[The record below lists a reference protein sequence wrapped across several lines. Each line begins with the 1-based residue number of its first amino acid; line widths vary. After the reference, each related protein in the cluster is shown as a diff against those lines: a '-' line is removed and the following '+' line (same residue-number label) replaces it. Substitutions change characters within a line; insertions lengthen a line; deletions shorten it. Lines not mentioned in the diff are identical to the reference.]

1 VLIRIFWLSFGL
13 FSTGLAIAGAILPL
27 LPTTPFLLLATYAF
41 ARSSKRLHT
50 WLIEHKVFGSL
61 IRNWQENGS
70 IDRKTKIIS
79 VSVMAG
85 LLVISWGLGVRPM
98 ILMIQALVLV
108 GSATFVLTRA
118 GVPEGN
124 PG

>member
-1 VLIRIFWLSFGL
+1 MLIRIFWLSFGL
-13 FSTGLAIAGAILPL
+13 LSTGLAIAGAILPL

-79 VSVMAG
+79 VSVMFG
-85 LLVISWGLGVRPM
+85 LLAISWGLGVRPM
-98 ILMIQALVLV
+98 ILIIQAIVLM
-108 GSATFVLTRA
+108 GSATFVLTRP
-118 GVPEGN
+118 GVPLRTI
-124 PG
+124 